1 MNVTTDWT
9 IPQVIVNNSLHREL
23 KAVIKKKE
31 IIIVESL
38 TFMFA
43 HTS

>member
-1 MNVTTDWT
+1 MNVTTDRT

-23 KAVIKKKE
+23 NTVIKKIE
-31 IIIVESL
+31 IIIVESF